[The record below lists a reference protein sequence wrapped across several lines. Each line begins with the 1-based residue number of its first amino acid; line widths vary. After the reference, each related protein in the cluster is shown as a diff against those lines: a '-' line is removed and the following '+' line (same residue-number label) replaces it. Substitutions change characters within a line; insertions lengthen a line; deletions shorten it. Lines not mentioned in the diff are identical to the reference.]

1 MKKLKIRTFIAA
13 NWAWISI
20 VVLAAA
26 VRLLTLPKLLIF
38 TPDEAYISYFV
49 ASIVKDF
56 HIIWI
61 GVSILGFDFYMGP
74 FWIYALYPF
83 YALLNGDPMVMGVLT
98 SLMGV
103 TTVFLIYW
111 LGREMFNKKVWI
123 IAALLYATSALVIF
137 YDQRPYPP
145 GVPMWL
151 MLMTLSLFM
160 TQKSNKWWIVFAFLA
175 GMVFHIHL
183 SLGLMILVGAYWA
196 YLRRKSLNKK
206 ILLISALTFIVT
218 ISPLIAFDY
227 FHKGS
232 NVTAPIRVLKLAR
245 GGEFNLNFETRLNS
259 LLGGLSRMWYLDH
272 GNANADEILYPCNT
286 RGSNST
292 TGPVLLLST
301 LTLVIY
307 ASFLFA
313 KKTWRDENR
322 KLLALA
328 SLAIVIPFLF
338 LPIFNPVEY
347 YLLGLFPILFLIVGV
362 FVGSLGGRVRGFA
375 IILLIAAALNGVF
388 TAFNANGDYGM
399 LARKRLIARVGQI
412 IGDETFELKTT
423 GGACTGGWRYLFLSY
438 YKKPLRSTEDES
450 FAWLY
455 PDEVSNKQ
463 ADYTVGVK
471 ETRLPASDFE
481 GEYLIQEGGFS
492 AWVKRN

>member
-111 LGREMFNKKVWI
+111 LGGKMFNRKVGI

-175 GMVFHIHL
+175 GIF
-183 SLGLMILVGAYWA
+183 
-196 YLRRKSLNKK
+196 
-206 ILLISALTFIVT
+206 
-218 ISPLIAFDY
+218 
-227 FHKGS
+227 
-232 NVTAPIRVLKLAR
+232 VLYQKY
-245 GGEFNLNFETRLNS
+245 G
-259 LLGGLSRMWYLDH
+259 
-272 GNANADEILYPCNT
+272 
-286 RGSNST
+286 
-292 TGPVLLLST
+292 
-301 LTLVIY
+301 
-307 ASFLFA
+307 
-313 KKTWRDENR
+313 KKT
-322 KLLALA
+322 
-328 SLAIVIPFLF
+328 
-338 LPIFNPVEY
+338 
-347 YLLGLFPILFLIVGV
+347 
-362 FVGSLGGRVRGFA
+362 
-375 IILLIAAALNGVF
+375 
-388 TAFNANGDYGM
+388 
-399 LARKRLIARVGQI
+399 
-412 IGDETFELKTT
+412 
-423 GGACTGGWRYLFLSY
+423 
-438 YKKPLRSTEDES
+438 RS
-450 FAWLY
+450 
-455 PDEVSNKQ
+455 
-463 ADYTVGVK
+463 K
-471 ETRLPASDFE
+471 E
-481 GEYLIQEGGFS
+481 
-492 AWVKRN
+492 KC